1 VPDLRALVLGA
12 RDVEYL
18 HAEPETDVAREVR
31 ADLVEPLQPHE
42 MVADHRLAAQR
53 DEGIAAVGEIERD
66 LLDRRAVA
74 LERGRRLAA
83 DPRDLRI
90 DPGAAERRRIGQ
102 PDAAQVLGARDGR
115 SSALPGRWHRQ
126 R

>member
-1 VPDLRALVLGA
+1 MPDVGALVLGA
-12 RDVEYL
+12 RNVEGL
-18 HAEPETDVAREVR
+18 HAHAEADVAREIR
-31 ADLVEPLQPHE
+31 AELVKPLQPHE
-42 MVADHRLAAQR
+42 MVADHRFPAQR
-53 DEGIAAVGEIERD
+53 DEGVAAVGEIELD
-66 LLDRRAVA
+66 LLDRGPVA
-74 LERGRRLAA
+74 LERRRRVPA